1 MVKTEEITIN
11 NRKAI
16 DLFFIDEWGSFNLA
30 FFDNAALEN
39 QEIIKGNSCVLTV
52 VNSLGSDRR
61 MKLRLKTIRDTE
73 SFLSQSSNHLKI
85 YMQNLNDL
93 NKLKMK
99 LKSIEK
105 GKNNVIIVYNGLEVD
120 TGIKVNYKLVPFNEL
135 SLLDGITLNY

>member
-1 MVKTEEITIN
+1 
-11 NRKAI
+11 
-16 DLFFIDEWGSFNLA
+16 
-30 FFDNAALEN
+30 
-39 QEIIKGNSCVLTV
+39 
-52 VNSLGSDRR
+52 

-105 GKNNVIIVYNGLEVD
+105 GKNNVIIVYNGFEVD